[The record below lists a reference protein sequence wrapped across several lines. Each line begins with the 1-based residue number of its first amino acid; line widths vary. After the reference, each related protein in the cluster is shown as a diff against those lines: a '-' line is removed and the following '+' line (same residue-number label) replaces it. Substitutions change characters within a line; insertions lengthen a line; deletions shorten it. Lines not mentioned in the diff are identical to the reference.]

1 MTIDPAFTAWLL
13 DSFIAFTALLM
24 FVLAVRRPV
33 AQWLGPQAAYM
44 LWLLPAA
51 RWFIPP
57 LMLPDMLRPF
67 AMRAQ
72 GDAVSGAM
80 MQTATPAA
88 LPTEIAAAAPASAA
102 PAALA
107 SNAPAL
113 PPALPEAGF
122 DLGSAALLLWACT
135 ALFLFALLLL
145 HHHRVVRSV
154 RKGAH
159 ELGKV
164 GRVRL
169 MESPAATGPLA
180 VGLWQRL
187 VFIPKGA
194 RGWSLDAQ
202 QMAVAHEVTHH
213 RAGHLY
219 HNHAAMLL
227 LCLNWFNPVAWF
239 AARAFIFDQEA
250 DCDART
256 LGRYRFDAAHYAQML
271 VAATTGSLPS
281 AAMVSPRANLVNK
294 SVIVRRIG
302 RIAMNEKTSGRRM
315 IGAGLVI
322 LSGVALLPLTASF
335 AQADKPAQRAEANS
349 TSMTTTVSKNG
360 ETERRIIIGGDK
372 QEPTYRR
379 DVVHNGKTYKVYSN
393 RAMSDADI
401 RKTLDDSD
409 KAAADAMRTAQDA
422 LRDSAEA
429 RADAAEARRDALQAA
444 SEAQREARQAA
455 WEAQREAQREA
466 RQNVEEARRDALA
479 GAQEA
484 RREALAGAEEAR
496 REALAGAEEARRE
509 ALAAAAEARRNIN
522 WHDVRANLAQARRTT
537 QNVNWNA
544 VETEIRRAEQ
554 ESNRAAVIIQRNN
567 RTDVE

>member
-1 MTIDPAFTAWLL
+1 MIADTAFTAWLL

-33 AQWLGPQAAYM
+33 AQWLGPQAAYL

-51 RWFIPP
+51 RWFVPP
-57 LMLPDMLRPF
+57 LMLPDALRPF
-67 AMRAQ
+67 AMRVSSGTM
-72 GDAVSGAM
+72 GDAM
-80 MQTATPAA
+80 MQAA
-88 LPTEIAAAAPASAA
+88 LPVGPMPPLSADIAVAAAAPSPVTPAAA
-102 PAALA
+102 PVMAEANFDLA
-107 SNAPAL
+107 S
-113 PPALPEAGF
+113 G
-122 DLGSAALLLWACT
+122 ALLMWGCT
-135 ALFLFALLLL
+135 ALLLFALLLL
-145 HHHRVVRSV
+145 HHHRVIRAA

-169 MESPAATGPLA
+169 MESPNAGGPLA
-180 VGLWQRL
+180 VGLRQRTI
-187 VFIPKGA
+187 FIPATA

-227 LCLNWFNPVAWF
+227 LCLNWFNPVAWI

-256 LGRYRFDAAHYAQML
+256 LGRYRFDAAQYAQML

-302 RIAMNEKTSGRRM
+302 RIAMREKTSGRRLL
-315 IGAGLVI
+315 GTGLVI
-322 LSGVALLPLTASF
+322 LSGVALVPLTASL
-335 AQADKPAQRAEANS
+335 AQADSPAARPSS
-349 TSMTTTVSKNG
+349 TNNISTTTTVKNG
-360 ETERRIIIGGDK
+360 ETERRIIIGGGK

-379 DVVHNGKTYKVYSN
+379 DVVHHGKTYKVYSN
-393 RAMSDADI
+393 HDMSDADI

-409 KAAADAMRTAQDA
+409 KAAADAMRAAQDA
-422 LRDSAEA
+422 LRNSAEA

-444 SEAQREARQAA
+444 AEAQRDARQAA
-455 WEAQREAQREA
+455 REAQRDA
-466 RQNVEEARRDALA
+466 RQNAEEARRDALIA
-479 GAQEA
+479 G
-484 RREALAGAEEAR
+484 EEAR
-496 REALAGAEEARRE
+496 REALASAEDARRE
-509 ALAAAAEARRNIN
+509 GLAAAAQARRDAAEAAREMRNIN
-522 WHDVRANLAQARRTT
+522 WQEIRASTAEARRAAASVNWAEVDRNVVRA
-537 QNVNWNA
+537 
-544 VETEIRRAEQ
+544 
-554 ESNRAAVIIQRNN
+554 ESGANRATVTIIRNS
-567 RTDVE
+567 RTDTE